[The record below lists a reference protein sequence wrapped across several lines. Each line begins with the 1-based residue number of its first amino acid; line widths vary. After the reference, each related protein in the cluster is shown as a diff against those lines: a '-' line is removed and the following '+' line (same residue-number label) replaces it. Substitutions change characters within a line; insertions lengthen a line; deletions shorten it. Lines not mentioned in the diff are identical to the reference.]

1 MLEDVFGV
9 DRDDLIEQY
18 MDYIEDIIVKKRGMN
33 HDRSNHLFFH
43 VTTEDVLYD
52 VDGQPSATI
61 TAKVSENPLTLRE
74 VGEFLVDN
82 VGKVSKINIVIANN

>member
-1 MLEDVFGV
+1 MLDDFLGI
-9 DRDDLIEQY
+9 DREDLIEQY
-18 MDYIEDIIVKKRGMN
+18 MDYIEEVIVRNRGIKR
-33 HDRSNHLFFH
+33 DRNNRLFFR
-43 VTTEDVLYD
+43 VTTEDVLYG
-52 VDGQPSATI
+52 VDGEPFTTI

>member
-1 MLEDVFGV
+1 
-9 DRDDLIEQY
+9 
-18 MDYIEDIIVKKRGMN
+18 MN
-33 HDRSNHLFFH
+33 HDRNNRLFFH

-52 VDGQPSATI
+52 VDGQPFTTI

-82 VGKVSKINIVIANN
+82 VGKVCKINIVIANN

>member
-1 MLEDVFGV
+1 MLEDVLGI
-9 DRDDLIEQY
+9 DREDLIEQY
-18 MDYIEDIIVKKRGMN
+18 MDYIEDIILKKRGMN
-33 HDRSNHLFFH
+33 RDRNNRLFFH

-82 VGKVSKINIVIANN
+82 VGKVGKINIVIANN

>member
-1 MLEDVFGV
+1 MLGNVLGI
-9 DRDDLIEQY
+9 DREDLIEQY
-18 MDYIEDIIVKKRGMN
+18 TDYVENVIVKKRGMKRDHN
-33 HDRSNHLFFH
+33 NRLFFH
-43 VTTEDVLYD
+43 VTTEGVLYD
-52 VDGQPSATI
+52 VDGQPFTTI